1 MQCQPTKQLNPKWSL
16 NVTTMRTNSWQQTT
30 KSTIPSIFEFK
41 QSPIEIPTEKELFCY
56 WKHIKTFEG
65 QLKKVGGTSHTSGNE
80 LAKMERGKLAMGWNL
95 QIHCYIWYI
104 CNKARLRSFNPLH
117 HNISMHILHTVHHTF
132 LKVLTRRIWLSIK
145 SFFSWWSF
153 PSLLRPSCMIQKRY
167 CKEKLDFIH
176 IKGLNTNRLLF
187 EPKLNRMKITSNDYI
202 HFCACLFKT
211 CLPYLG
217 KKCMNNFILTCF
229 LSC

>member
-1 MQCQPTKQLNPKWSL
+1 MSPPWEQILGNKPQKAQFHPYLNLNSLPLRYQQKRNCSAIGNTVKHLRADWKRWEQL
-16 NVTTMRTNSWQQTT
+16 
-30 KSTIPSIFEFK
+30 
-41 QSPIEIPTEKELFCY
+41 
-56 WKHIKTFEG
+56 HILQG
-65 QLKKVGGTSHTSGNE
+65 
-80 LAKMERGKLAMGWNL
+80 MNL
-95 QIHCYIWYI
+95 QRWKGANLQWGETSRYI
-104 CNKARLRSFNPLH
+104 CNKAWLRSFNPLH

-176 IKGLNTNRLLF
+176 IKGLNTNRLLV
-187 EPKLNRMKITSNDYI
+187 EPKLNRMKITSNDNI

-217 KKCMNNFILTCF
+217 IQCMNNFILTCF

>member
-1 MQCQPTKQLNPKWSL
+1 
-16 NVTTMRTNSWQQTT
+16 
-30 KSTIPSIFEFK
+30 
-41 QSPIEIPTEKELFCY
+41 
-56 WKHIKTFEG
+56 
-65 QLKKVGGTSHTSGNE
+65 
-80 LAKMERGKLAMGWNL
+80 
-95 QIHCYIWYI
+95 
-104 CNKARLRSFNPLH
+104 
-117 HNISMHILHTVHHTF
+117 
-132 LKVLTRRIWLSIK
+132 
-145 SFFSWWSF
+145 
-153 PSLLRPSCMIQKRY
+153 MIQKRY

-187 EPKLNRMKITSNDYI
+187 EPKLNRMKITSNDNV